1 MATKSWA
8 GQVGAVAQVVT
19 CTPATIESTDIFT
32 FNINGKQISFTATDT
47 TVATTVAG
55 LVAAWNAST
64 EPEAMEVTATDTTT
78 EVTLTADTAGK
89 PFTVTL
95 TETDGGGAD
104 TQTFTLATT
113 QANKSPND
121 VNDGDNWSDGSVPGA
136 SDTIHIQHS
145 AVSLLWNLD
154 ALSAVTVT
162 NLTVHD
168 TFTGQIGLPEKNTDG
183 AEYNEYRETHLKLA
197 ITNLEVRGT
206 NSTRLNFNVGTV
218 QTAVDVFG
226 TGTSADSNVPTM
238 LFLGT
243 HVSNTASV
251 QKGNVG
257 IAFHG
262 GETSAVVTLKA
273 GWESSAANDVI
284 MVCGAGTTLTTIDQS
299 NGTLTTN
306 SAVTT
311 MNKSGGT
318 WTHYAGA
325 VGTINN
331 DAGAVY
337 YRSDGTWTTLHNR
350 GIFDLSRDNR
360 ARTGTNTS
368 LYAGCSFIDS
378 AKTVTHSNGIDLVH
392 CGIGDLTRLDV
403 GRHVTLTPSAV

>member
-1 MATKSWA
+1 
-8 GQVGAVAQVVT
+8 VAQVVT
-19 CTPATIESTDIFT
+19 CTPATIEATDIFT
-32 FNINGKQISFTATDT
+32 FNINGKQISHTAADT
-47 TVATTVAG
+47 VVATTVAG

-64 EPEAMEVTATDTTT
+64 EPEAMEITATDTTT

-145 AVSLLWNLD
+145 AVSLLWNLE

-168 TFTGQIGLPEKNTDG
+168 TFTGQIGLPEKNTDST
-183 AEYNEYRETHLKLA
+183 EYNEYRETYLKLS
-197 ITNLEVRGT
+197 ITNLEVRGA
-206 NSTRLNFNVGTV
+206 NATRLKFNVGTV

-226 TGTSADSNVPTM
+226 TGSSVDTNVPTM
-238 LFLGT
+238 LFQGT
-243 HVSNTASV
+243 HVSNTMSV

-257 IAFHG
+257 IAFNG
-262 GETSAVVTLKA
+262 GETATVATLKA

-284 MVCGAGTTLTTIDQS
+284 MVCGVGTTLTTIDQS

-311 MNKSGGT
+311 MNKAGGT
-318 WTHYAGA
+318 WTHYDGA
-325 VGTINN
+325 VTTINN
-331 DAGAVY
+331 DAGTIY
-337 YRSDGTWTTLHNR
+337 YRSDGTITTLNNR
-350 GIFDLSRDNR
+350 GVFDLSRDNR
-360 ARTGTNTS
+360 ARTITNTNLFAGAS
-368 LYAGCSFIDS
+368 LIDT
-378 AKTVTHSNGIDLVH
+378 AKTITFSNGFDMQH
-392 CGIGDLTRLDV
+392 CGIADLTRLDV